1 MGERRRLAKGADGG
15 RAADGAIGVLS
26 GMLGSATGLGGIL
39 PTVWCGLRG
48 WSKDE
53 QRAVFQPVAVA
64 IFAMT
69 ALWLGGAG
77 MVGAG
82 PRPPVP
88 RPAPPACPPPGA
100 CRCPSPT
107 PAPGARLR

>member
-1 MGERRRLAKGADGG
+1 
-15 RAADGAIGVLS
+15 
-26 GMLGSATGLGGIL
+26 MLGSATGLGGIL

-77 MVGAG
+77 LLGADTIRLFAVGLPAVLAG
-82 PRPPVP
+82 LWL
-88 RPAPPACPPPGA
+88 GL
-100 CRCPSPT
+100 
-107 PAPGARLR
+107 RLYDRLDETGFRNVVLALLLISGLVLVI